1 MPYRGIVTSLM
12 DSSQWGGWLGQ
23 QDIAWTDTGEHDSK
37 GHAINYLVV
46 LGSGRGYTAAILDV
60 DSGDLTPVPGTHLDQ
75 FTSVCD
81 AAATCMIFGDALA
94 AVGEYRAHMTA
105 VADRREALAMLE
117 AERSSPRN
125 ELEAWKARVKEQKW
139 RVA

>member
-1 MPYRGIVTSLM
+1 MHWTGRK
-12 DSSQWGGWLGQ
+12 
-23 QDIAWTDTGEHDSK
+23 IAK

-46 LGSGRGYTAAILDV
+46 LGSGKGYTAAILDV
-60 DSGDLTPVPGTHLDQ
+60 DSGDLTPIPGTHLDQ
-75 FTSVCD
+75 FASACD
-81 AAATCMIFGDALA
+81 AAATCMIFGDALQ

-117 AERSSPRN
+117 AERKSPAV
-125 ELEAWKARVKEQKW
+125 ETKAWLARVKEQKW